1 MMTLD
6 ELLGNQTQSAT
17 TERFPSYEEFAQSR
31 NRSLVRTDSELR
43 DTNSYAQF
51 SRNQLSALPL
61 PREEYVEDIVRP
73 STRGQSFYEYVAR
86 QNKETTDADLYARLA
101 RSNESLRPVFDRDS
115 SAQMTAAFQ
124 NTKADQKT
132 RGKLNLKGKL
142 IIGTFL
148 ALVVTTVSLI
158 IAYAGKINSGTAVTP
173 ASNEGAVTV
182 STQAANL

>member
-1 MMTLD
+1 MTLD
-6 ELLGNQTQSAT
+6 ELLGNQTQAAT

-51 SRNQLSALPL
+51 SRNQLSALSL

-115 SAQMTAAFQ
+115 SAQMTAAF
-124 NTKADQKT
+124 
-132 RGKLNLKGKL
+132 LNLKGKL